1 MKLRLKPHQQN
12 LYPKA
17 GLLVAGSSI
26 KSWLFELQALGL
38 GLENITSFPIPDT
51 TPNSLWGCLVIIP
64 DQHFPIDIRQHQ
76 IIYQAFNKVYIPEKS
91 TVFPSLTEEDACFL
105 FSRMSVL
112 IHPYLGFIELSVP
125 INWIEIVQTPD
136 LWQTDPITPANSLT
150 SPSRIK
156 TLLVNTS
163 ESPDEVISR
172 LETQPI
178 PEKSLLDKPLNIFE
192 KALLLFYKIIISIA
206 SNILLS
212 FKATSASDNAK
223 QLSRKIK
230 EDSLL
235 EKMLKHFNSLE
246 NRNQKY
252 LDKLFDLLAKNPLEA
267 LKYAIPID
275 DGTQRGSETNGS
287 LGFSKFRDTLSLFGN
302 NTYSQGG
309 VSVDMG
315 DSNLDRLRRQYRE
328 TAEKLI
334 REGKY
339 TEAAFVYLK
348 LLKEY
353 FTAAQ
358 TLEKGEQYH
367 EAASIY
373 IKYLH
378 NYHQAATC
386 YENAN
391 LIHKAI
397 ECYIKTEQFEKVGDL
412 YTKIEKHDEA
422 IVYYQK
428 VADNYHLAGQF
439 VKASLVYKNKMHMF
453 NRAQAILWEGWKK
466 NQDAFNCL
474 GLYFSNIPDD
484 TLCWQKLQQVSASL
498 TNKQYHSFLDLLK
511 NIFKNRLEL
520 QPNIK
525 ELAYEIISTQL
536 KNDSSISTYLSF
548 FVPNDPLLIKD
559 TSRFRLNVLFN
570 K

>member
-1 MKLRLKPHQQN
+1 MELQLKPHQQN

-17 GLLVAGSSI
+17 GLLIAGSAI

-38 GLENITSFPIPDT
+38 SLENITCFPIPDAI
-51 TPNSLWGCLVIIP
+51 PNSLWGCLVIIP
-64 DQHFPIDIRQHQ
+64 EQHFPIDIRQHQ

-136 LWQTDPITPANSLT
+136 LWQTEPITPANSLT

-156 TLLVNTS
+156 TLLLNPS
-163 ESPDEVISR
+163 ESPDEIISR
-172 LETQPI
+172 LETQPT
-178 PEKSLLDKPLNIFE
+178 PEKPLLDKPLNIFE

-223 QLSRKIK
+223 QLLRKTK

-235 EKMLKHFNSLE
+235 SKMLDHFNSLE

-252 LDKLFDLLAKNPLEA
+252 LDKLFDLLAQNPLEA

-275 DGTQRGSETNGS
+275 DGTHRGSENNGS
-287 LGFSKFRDTLSLFGN
+287 LGFSKYRDSLSLFGN
-302 NTYSQGG
+302 NTHAHGG
-309 VSVDMG
+309 GSLNID
-315 DSNLDRLRRQYRE
+315 DSSIERLRRQYRA
-328 TAEKLI
+328 TAEQLI
-334 REGKY
+334 REEKY

-353 FTAAQ
+353 YLATQ
-358 TLEKGEQYH
+358 TLEKGEKYQ

-373 IKYLH
+373 IKYLK
-378 NYHQAATC
+378 NYHQAAIC
-386 YENAN
+386 YEKAN

-397 ECYIKTEQFEKVGDL
+397 EYYIKTEQYEKVGDL
-412 YTKIEKHDEA
+412 YTKLEKHDEA
-422 IVYYQK
+422 ILYYQK
-428 VADNYHLAGQF
+428 VADNYHTSGQF
-439 VKASLVYKNKMHMF
+439 VKASLVYKNKMYMF
-453 NRAQAILWEGWKK
+453 NRAQAILWEGWEK

-474 GLYFSNIPDD
+474 GLYFGNIPDD

-511 NIFKNRLEL
+511 NVFKNRLEL

-536 KNDSSISTYLSF
+536 KNDSSISTYLAF

-559 TSRFRLNVLFN
+559 TIRFRLNYRF
-570 K
+570 